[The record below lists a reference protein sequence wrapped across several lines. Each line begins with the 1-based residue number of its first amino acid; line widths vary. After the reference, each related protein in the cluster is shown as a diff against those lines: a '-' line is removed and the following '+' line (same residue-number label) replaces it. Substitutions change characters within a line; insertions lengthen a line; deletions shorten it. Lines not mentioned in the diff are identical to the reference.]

1 MPQDDASRPGESG
14 PEVPQRSR
22 RRRLVVIAGIVAA
35 LVVAGGGIAVAA
47 ASSHA
52 EHEQAVEDAQAA
64 LDANG
69 VAEEDNADARAG
81 LVGAVERSIERDAV
95 LGSIA
100 ASTVLA
106 PEIVAPVREALTA
119 LNDFTSRI
127 AGPGESVVLLSA
139 APVGTIEVRVDADT
153 DRAAIDEE
161 TARTELAT
169 AAIQDDTA
177 RILADT
183 AELADLARAVDV
195 ALAGIAER
203 SAEDSA
209 STLTAHPSAAQ
220 PERDALTAAIDALS
234 KAGAPLDQTVA
245 AYLTTL
251 QAVKDSH
258 AAVEAQK
265 AQAAAD
271 AAAEAARDAA
281 ESHAGG
287 GDSGSNGVGGTPI
300 QWGPT
305 GLRSYQPPPFDPSV
319 VRDGNFWDGCRGLP
333 ASGFTENGVE
343 LPVFEWPWTYW
354 VEGGT
359 VYYVR
364 CIEPL

>member
-1 MPQDDASRPGESG
+1 M
-14 PEVPQRSR
+14 
-22 RRRLVVIAGIVAA
+22 
-35 LVVAGGGIAVAA
+35 
-47 ASSHA
+47 
-52 EHEQAVEDAQAA
+52 
-64 LDANG
+64 
-69 VAEEDNADARAG
+69 
-81 LVGAVERSIERDAV
+81 GAVERSIERDVV

-106 PEIVAPVREALTA
+106 PEIVAPVQEALTA

-127 AGPGESVVLLSA
+127 ARPGESVVLLSA
-139 APVGTIEVRVDADT
+139 APVGTIEVRVDADA

-169 AAIQDDTA
+169 AATEDDTA
-177 RILADT
+177 RILADI

-203 SAEDSA
+203 AAEDSA
-209 STLTAHPSAAQ
+209 STLAAHQSAAQ
-220 PERDALTAAIDALS
+220 PEHDAVTAAVDALS
-234 KAGAPLDQTVA
+234 TAGAPLDQPVA

-271 AAAEAARDAA
+271 AAAAESARDAA
-281 ESHAGG
+281 ESQAGG
-287 GDSGSNGVGGTPI
+287 GDSGSNGGGGTPI

-305 GLRSYQPPPFDPSV
+305 GLRTYQPPPFDPSV
-319 VRDGNFWDGCRGLP
+319 VIDDNFWDGCRGLP

-343 LPVFEWPWTYW
+343 MPVFEWPWTYW